1 MTIIVQRVMM
11 NMALVEKTISKMN
24 IMKDVLIFNFVLFVF
39 SSFSQISEDKKS
51 DSLFINKKGGKNN
64 NKEIKAENSIDSS
77 SIYKAEISKL
87 KNEIKNKEQIIN
99 FFTSKNNALKDSL
112 NYSLS
117 VINEIN
123 TIWLKDMFVKKFMDN
138 SDYFTTKDLAKEDDR
153 YKNRNY
159 DLLAKSLIINKVTKD
174 TLIICNQLLNFNKAY
189 LTLYEIRE
197 NVLNQK
203 YDSLKVDKAIKQIN
217 SIKDLDPT
225 WQLSKTKQLYFDLLS
240 NYRSNVQDLILE
252 LEKRK
257 RNPEQKSD
265 YSIKEYNKLES
276 NPKFNRYPYLLK
288 VIREMKND
296 VNSYTEDDL

>member
-1 MTIIVQRVMM
+1 MKTLFTLTFILIV
-11 NMALVEKTISKMN
+11 
-24 IMKDVLIFNFVLFVF
+24 
-39 SSFSQISEDKKS
+39 SSIFSQNNKSEDV
-51 DSLFINKKGGKNN
+51 DSLHVYLDICKKCKRPL
-64 NKEIKAENSIDSS
+64 IENTIDSS
-77 SIYKAEISKL
+77 SIYKAEIQKL
-87 KNEIKNKEQIIN
+87 KIELAEKEQLIKT
-99 FFTSKNNALKDSL
+99 FTPKNITLQDSL
-112 NYSLS
+112 NYSLA
-117 VINEIN
+117 IIKEIN
-123 TIWLKDMFVKKFMDN
+123 TIWLKGMFVKKFIDN
-138 SDYFTTKDLAKEDDR
+138 SDYFTTTNLSNEDDR
-153 YKNRNY
+153 YKNRNF
-159 DLLAKSLIINKVTKD
+159 DLLAKSLILSKVTGD
-174 TLIICNQLLNFNKAY
+174 TLKISNQVLSFNKAY
-189 LTLYEIRE
+189 IMLYEIRE

-265 YSIKEYNKLES
+265 YSIKEYNKLEA

-296 VNSYTEDDL
+296 VNSYTEDDLK

>member
-1 MTIIVQRVMM
+1 MKD
-11 NMALVEKTISKMN
+11 ALVFS
-24 IMKDVLIFNFVLFVF
+24 FVLFVF
-39 SSFSQISEDKKS
+39 SSFSQINEDKKS
-51 DSLFINKKGGKNN
+51 DSLSLNKKGGKNN
-64 NKEIKAENSIDSS
+64 NKEIKVENSIDSS
-77 SIYKAEISKL
+77 AIYKAEISKL
-87 KNEIKNKEQIIN
+87 KNEIKKKEQLISI
-99 FFTSKNNALKDSL
+99 FTSKNNVLQDSL

-117 VINEIN
+117 VIKEIN

-138 SDYFTTKDLAKEDDR
+138 PDYLTTKDLAKEDDR

-203 YDSLKVDKAIKQIN
+203 YDSLEVDNAIKQIN
-217 SIKDLDPT
+217 SIKDLDPI

-240 NYRSNVQDLILE
+240 NYRSNLEDLKIE

-265 YSIKEYNKLES
+265 YSIKEYNKLEN
-276 NPKFNRYPYLLK
+276 NPKYNRYPYLLK

-296 VNSYTEDDL
+296 VNSYTDDDLK